1 MRSTNYERLFQLGF
15 GQTHD
20 KNESRNRIVSYGRRA
35 DTTLL
40 EAVGIIRQN
49 KSETVKESVPE

>member
-1 MRSTNYERLFQLGF
+1 MI
-15 GQTHD
+15 